1 MPKTEIEIIRQQRK
15 TMMMSVK
22 PDGGVAVFIPSWL
35 KKSDPQVKLFIKEGL
50 AKLDSYIPPVA
61 PTAYNDAKSVR
72 RLVRLW
78 AKRMDIDVGRITMR
92 TMYRK
97 WGSCSGRGNITLNTA
112 LYYVPQPLAE
122 YVVVHE
128 LAHLKVFN
136 HSPEFWALV
145 GQYLADYA
153 ERERE
158 LDGYRV

>member
-1 MPKTEIEIIRQQRK
+1 
-15 TMMMSVK
+15 
-22 PDGGVAVFIPSWL
+22 
-35 KKSDPQVKLFIKEGL
+35 
-50 AKLDSYIPPVA
+50 
-61 PTAYNDAKSVR
+61 
-72 RLVRLW
+72 
-78 AKRMDIDVGRITMR
+78 
-92 TMYRK
+92 MYRK

-128 LAHLKVFN
+128 LAHLKIFN

-158 LDGYRV
+158 LDRYRV